1 MAVGAVCGAA
11 LSGGQRLW
19 WESRTL
25 LSLNLD
31 HLPMGSQEQ
40 TAALIKLSN
49 TRCLVR
55 LGIQCLLRLQSVFL
69 AEGPGD
75 WALNS
80 VGGMLGGFHFI

>member
-49 TRCLVR
+49 TRCSVC
-55 LGIQCLLRLQSVFL
+55 LGIQCLLRL
-69 AEGPGD
+69 
-75 WALNS
+75 
-80 VGGMLGGFHFI
+80 